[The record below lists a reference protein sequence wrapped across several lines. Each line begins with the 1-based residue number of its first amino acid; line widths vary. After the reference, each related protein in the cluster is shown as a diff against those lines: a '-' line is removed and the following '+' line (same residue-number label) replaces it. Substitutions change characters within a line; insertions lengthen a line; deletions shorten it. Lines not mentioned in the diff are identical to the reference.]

1 MMNLVRK
8 RNSSSLKGGPA
19 KSIRTEKPQS
29 VRQPASH
36 NASSPLTTEASGIV
50 TTSKEERGL
59 EVHGTSSPWRRS
71 PRFKSQSLLGQVPSA
86 DLLVAEGSPGQV
98 ENEEEAVQCSPA
110 QCPPQT
116 EEDTDTDL
124 VITMDERHG
133 GGYKG
138 SRKKGGVKRKKRAA
152 DRELG
157 ERQQEGAGPE
167 VEIDR
172 ELDRELE
179 NKSRQHNLTTAN
191 VRNIIHE
198 VITNEH
204 VVAMMKAA
212 INETEAMPVFEPKMT
227 RSKFKEVVEKGVVIP
242 TWNISPIKKVNKE
255 KAPQFVDIQLAEEDS
270 SDEEY
275 CPDEEEEDETAEDT
289 FQESDM
295 ESTAS
300 SPRGTRGGFHRKIHT
315 EWDDDRSCSPMQV
328 NHSRSRHLKVEVVPM
343 GPPPPP
349 QPSSS
354 SGPHGFYTT
363 RAPPEF
369 SFLEKLHAVEE
380 ELAIGPV
387 CLEPYQPPLA
397 DGLMACRTR
406 SKRPLRDVP
415 MGQLEAELCAPDI
428 TPDMY
433 GCDSAPEDPEWTHWL
448 QGIMTSDMYNDEEG
462 DDDDD
467 DPEYNF
473 LAEIDEPD
481 VEDYR
486 NDRAVRI
493 TKKEVNQLMEELFE
507 TFQDEL
513 TAQEQDGEGH
523 EEEEEREEE
532 APALGTPT
540 FNTPPDIPLED
551 PMAEVTSGRYRTVK
565 QQLEA
570 IRRRRALLESQGL
583 LVPRALITKPREP
596 PPPFTPTLSHHQR
609 LQLQQQVQ
617 QHVQLLTQVHML
629 TSPVA
634 ALQSE
639 AATTK
644 QFLMELQMFAQRGE
658 LTQGPVEPGF
668 TSVFRACNLQGA
680 LSLLEELRLSPIP
693 YQEAP
698 NEPRTCRRVRKH
710 PSMPPQLAWLFA
722 TRPVFLY
729 PELLPHVSL
738 DPALHSARSVSMFTA
753 GEDCLI
759 VLGLRNLGET
769 LQPKELLCHYLLR
782 AKRVSQLR
790 DHIMEKCKHT
800 HPNNVI
806 KAYQL
811 QKVVLPM
818 PVACER
824 VEPGDLRPSVER
836 EERAMPG
843 WLRRS
848 LPYIYEAIR
857 ELNSSPDTEAM
868 SACQSKKA
876 PLVTLLFSSSRTL
889 DYSFPPGT
897 RYPPQLPDSLSFQR
911 CGFRRWHRPPPCDL
925 SLSLAVSHNATQS
938 LGSGTTCS
946 ENNSQTGAV
955 IQQCMAHHKL
965 RPIQPATFKPPSLQ
979 HPTKPHLKR
988 PLKPQHKP
996 SQKPL
1001 HVILNLPAPVPATVL
1016 CPAPSARVLASRL
1029 SHFAPLAK
1037 DLVAR
1042 KFSTFANL
1050 RRLPRLLPAP
1060 PPNNKNPPQTNLN
1073 TVAPNSGANLLL
1085 LPHMSSRT
1093 ASTVTQ
1099 TSVSTTTPIEQFKK
1113 KSSRTSRRRVTKKPK
1128 SSLKSERKP
1137 QPSASTEPPALDQA
1151 LTPYDYVTVV
1161 MEEEGV
1167 DERDEDGGDFDMPLL
1182 ALSESSASPPGS
1194 VDPAEESE
1202 EGQEITLNLS
1212 PGPSDMGDRNQEV
1225 EEVMSPASEEST
1237 LSVPELQE
1245 TMEKLSWLA
1254 SGGRSED
1261 LEEGERSGTPSECHS
1276 SSPNPPSSR
1285 HEQRHTGEVGS
1296 KGISKSPP
1304 IVYDDDLLDSDPLRE
1319 KKEIA
1324 FAQNYLNRVC
1334 HALQEVPGRVEE
1346 FLEVLYEFEQDGD
1359 EHTSV
1364 ELFTRLKPVLNEWPE
1379 LLRDFAAFLHPEQA
1393 QECGLLS
1400 EQQAFE
1406 RSRHFLRQLELSF
1419 GENSSHYRK
1428 IVSVLRGPTLS
1439 PAGIKEVKSQIA
1451 NLLRGHTH
1459 LQGEFW
1465 VFFNELHLR
1474 PSLQCQTE
1482 NRGRGDVTNTNSTSQ
1497 KSSAANKPKRCK
1509 GTKATQVKA
1518 KEGDR
1523 YTHPEPSVC
1532 AKNISL
1538 TPSGEKV
1545 ILWTREADR
1554 AILTACQQKG
1564 ANKITFEAVSAQ
1576 LGNKTANEVCV
1587 RFQDLMR
1594 LFLSSTER
1602 VYSDEEVS
1610 DTEPTSSREP
1620 DPD

>member
-1 MMNLVRK
+1 MNLVRK
-8 RNSSSLKGGPA
+8 RNSSSLKGGPD

-29 VRQPASH
+29 IRPPASH
-36 NASSPLTTEASGIV
+36 NASSSPLTTEASGIV
-50 TTSKEERGL
+50 TTSKEESGL
-59 EVHGTSSPWRRS
+59 EVHGTSS
-71 PRFKSQSLLGQVPSA
+71 
-86 DLLVAEGSPGQV
+86 
-98 ENEEEAVQCSPA
+98 
-110 QCPPQT
+110 
-116 EEDTDTDL
+116 
-124 VITMDERHG
+124 
-133 GGYKG
+133 
-138 SRKKGGVKRKKRAA
+138 RKKGAVKRKKRAA
-152 DRELG
+152 DREVG
-157 ERQQEGAGPE
+157 ERRQEVADPE

-212 INETEAMPVFEPKMT
+212 INETEAVPVFEPKMT

-255 KAPQFVDIQLAEEDS
+255 KAPQFVDIQLDWALC
-270 SDEEY
+270 Y
-275 CPDEEEEDETAEDT
+275 
-289 FQESDM
+289 
-295 ESTAS
+295 
-300 SPRGTRGGFHRKIHT
+300 
-315 EWDDDRSCSPMQV
+315 
-328 NHSRSRHLKVEVVPM
+328 RSRHLKVEVVPM

-349 QPSSS
+349 Q
-354 SGPHGFYTT
+354 
-363 RAPPEF
+363 APPEF

-380 ELAIGPV
+380 ELAIGTV

-507 TFQDEL
+507 TL

-551 PMAEVTSGRYRTVK
+551 PMAEVTAGRYRTVK
-565 QQLEA
+565 EQLDA

-644 QFLMELQMFAQRGE
+644 QFLVREKH
-658 LTQGPVEPGF
+658 TDKPTF
-668 TSVFRACNLQGA
+668 TSAF
-680 LSLLEELRLSPIP
+680 SF
-693 YQEAP
+693 
-698 NEPRTCRRVRKH
+698 RKH

-806 KAYQL
+806 KVGPRYTNYIHYYES
-811 QKVVLPM
+811 K
-818 PVACER
+818 CI
-824 VEPGDLRPSVER
+824 
-836 EERAMPG
+836 RATSYCKYNF
-843 WLRRS
+843 L
-848 LPYIYEAIR
+848 YILLY
-857 ELNSSPDTEAM
+857 NS
-868 SACQSKKA
+868 
-876 PLVTLLFSSSRTL
+876 
-889 DYSFPPGT
+889 
-897 RYPPQLPDSLSFQR
+897 
-911 CGFRRWHRPPPCDL
+911 
-925 SLSLAVSHNATQS
+925 
-938 LGSGTTCS
+938 
-946 ENNSQTGAV
+946 
-955 IQQCMAHHKL
+955 
-965 RPIQPATFKPPSLQ
+965 
-979 HPTKPHLKR
+979 
-988 PLKPQHKP
+988 
-996 SQKPL
+996 
-1001 HVILNLPAPVPATVL
+1001 
-1016 CPAPSARVLASRL
+1016 
-1029 SHFAPLAK
+1029 
-1037 DLVAR
+1037 
-1042 KFSTFANL
+1042 
-1050 RRLPRLLPAP
+1050 
-1060 PPNNKNPPQTNLN
+1060 
-1073 TVAPNSGANLLL
+1073 LLL
-1085 LPHMSSRT
+1085 Y
-1093 ASTVTQ
+1093 
-1099 TSVSTTTPIEQFKK
+1099 
-1113 KSSRTSRRRVTKKPK
+1113 
-1128 SSLKSERKP
+1128 
-1137 QPSASTEPPALDQA
+1137 DQ
-1151 LTPYDYVTVV
+1151 
-1161 MEEEGV
+1161 
-1167 DERDEDGGDFDMPLL
+1167 
-1182 ALSESSASPPGS
+1182 
-1194 VDPAEESE
+1194 
-1202 EGQEITLNLS
+1202 
-1212 PGPSDMGDRNQEV
+1212 
-1225 EEVMSPASEEST
+1225 
-1237 LSVPELQE
+1237 
-1245 TMEKLSWLA
+1245 
-1254 SGGRSED
+1254 
-1261 LEEGERSGTPSECHS
+1261 
-1276 SSPNPPSSR
+1276 
-1285 HEQRHTGEVGS
+1285 
-1296 KGISKSPP
+1296 
-1304 IVYDDDLLDSDPLRE
+1304 
-1319 KKEIA
+1319 
-1324 FAQNYLNRVC
+1324 VC

-1359 EHTSV
+1359 GHTSV
-1364 ELFTRLKPVLNEWPE
+1364 ELFMRLKPVLNEWPE

-1428 IVSVLRGPTLS
+1428 IVSVLQGGPTLS
-1439 PAGIKEVKSQIA
+1439 PAGIKEVKAQIA

-1482 NRGRGDVTNTNSTSQ
+1482 KRGRGDVTNTISTSQ
-1497 KSSAANKPKRCK
+1497 KSSAANKPKRCQGTK
-1509 GTKATQVKA
+1509 TTKATQVKE
-1518 KEGDR
+1518 KEGDH
-1523 YTHPEPSVC
+1523 YTHPESSVC

-1576 LGNKTANEVCV
+1576 LGNKTANEVRERSV
-1587 RFQDLMR
+1587 ASFYRAAA
-1594 LFLSSTER
+1594 TE
-1602 VYSDEEVS
+1602 
-1610 DTEPTSSREP
+1610 
-1620 DPD
+1620 

>member
-1 MMNLVRK
+1 MNLVRK
-8 RNSSSLKGGPA
+8 RNSSSLKGGPD

-29 VRQPASH
+29 IRPPASH
-36 NASSPLTTEASGIV
+36 NASSSPLTTEASGIV

-59 EVHGTSSPWRRS
+59 EVHGTS
-71 PRFKSQSLLGQVPSA
+71 
-86 DLLVAEGSPGQV
+86 
-98 ENEEEAVQCSPA
+98 
-110 QCPPQT
+110 
-116 EEDTDTDL
+116 
-124 VITMDERHG
+124 
-133 GGYKG
+133 
-138 SRKKGGVKRKKRAA
+138 RKKGAVKRKKRAA
-152 DRELG
+152 DREVG
-157 ERQQEGAGPE
+157 ERLQEVADPE

-212 INETEAMPVFEPKMT
+212 INETEAVPVFEPKMT

-242 TWNISPIKKVNKE
+242 TWNMSPIKKVNKE

-300 SPRGTRGGFHRKIHT
+300 SPRGIRGGFNRKIHT
-315 EWDDDRSCSPMQV
+315 EWDDDRSCSPI
-328 NHSRSRHLKVEVVPM
+328 RSRHLKVEVVPM

-349 QPSSS
+349 Q
-354 SGPHGFYTT
+354 
-363 RAPPEF
+363 APPEF

-380 ELAIGPV
+380 ELAIGTV

-507 TFQDEL
+507 TL

-532 APALGTPT
+532 APVLGTPT

-551 PMAEVTSGRYRTVK
+551 PMAEVTAGRYRTVK
-565 QQLEA
+565 EQLDA

-583 LVPRALITKPREP
+583 LVPRALITKPRES

-644 QFLMELQMFAQRGE
+644 QFLVREKH
-658 LTQGPVEPGF
+658 TDTF
-668 TSVFRACNLQGA
+668 TSAF
-680 LSLLEELRLSPIP
+680 SF
-693 YQEAP
+693 
-698 NEPRTCRRVRKH
+698 RKH

-806 KAYQL
+806 K
-811 QKVVLPM
+811 
-818 PVACER
+818 
-824 VEPGDLRPSVER
+824 
-836 EERAMPG
+836 
-843 WLRRS
+843 
-848 LPYIYEAIR
+848 
-857 ELNSSPDTEAM
+857 
-868 SACQSKKA
+868 
-876 PLVTLLFSSSRTL
+876 
-889 DYSFPPGT
+889 
-897 RYPPQLPDSLSFQR
+897 
-911 CGFRRWHRPPPCDL
+911 
-925 SLSLAVSHNATQS
+925 
-938 LGSGTTCS
+938 
-946 ENNSQTGAV
+946 
-955 IQQCMAHHKL
+955 
-965 RPIQPATFKPPSLQ
+965 
-979 HPTKPHLKR
+979 
-988 PLKPQHKP
+988 
-996 SQKPL
+996 
-1001 HVILNLPAPVPATVL
+1001 
-1016 CPAPSARVLASRL
+1016 
-1029 SHFAPLAK
+1029 
-1037 DLVAR
+1037 
-1042 KFSTFANL
+1042 
-1050 RRLPRLLPAP
+1050 
-1060 PPNNKNPPQTNLN
+1060 
-1073 TVAPNSGANLLL
+1073 
-1085 LPHMSSRT
+1085 
-1093 ASTVTQ
+1093 
-1099 TSVSTTTPIEQFKK
+1099 
-1113 KSSRTSRRRVTKKPK
+1113 
-1128 SSLKSERKP
+1128 
-1137 QPSASTEPPALDQA
+1137 
-1151 LTPYDYVTVV
+1151 
-1161 MEEEGV
+1161 
-1167 DERDEDGGDFDMPLL
+1167 
-1182 ALSESSASPPGS
+1182 
-1194 VDPAEESE
+1194 
-1202 EGQEITLNLS
+1202 
-1212 PGPSDMGDRNQEV
+1212 
-1225 EEVMSPASEEST
+1225 
-1237 LSVPELQE
+1237 
-1245 TMEKLSWLA
+1245 
-1254 SGGRSED
+1254 
-1261 LEEGERSGTPSECHS
+1261 
-1276 SSPNPPSSR
+1276 
-1285 HEQRHTGEVGS
+1285 
-1296 KGISKSPP
+1296 
-1304 IVYDDDLLDSDPLRE
+1304 
-1319 KKEIA
+1319 
-1324 FAQNYLNRVC
+1324 VC

-1346 FLEVLYEFEQDGD
+1346 FLEVLYEFEQDRDG
-1359 EHTSV
+1359 HTSV
-1364 ELFTRLKPVLNEWPE
+1364 ELFMRLKPVLNEWPE

-1428 IVSVLRGPTLS
+1428 IVSVLQGGPTLS
-1439 PAGIKEVKSQIA
+1439 PAGIKEVKAQIA

-1474 PSLQCQTE
+1474 SSLQCQTE
-1482 NRGRGDVTNTNSTSQ
+1482 NRGRGDVTNTISTSQ
-1497 KSSAANKPKRCK
+1497 KSSAANKPRRCK
-1509 GTKATQVKA
+1509 GTKTPKATQVKE
-1518 KEGDR
+1518 KEGDHC
-1523 YTHPEPSVC
+1523 THPESSVC

-1576 LGNKTANEVCV
+1576 LGNKTGNEVRERSV
-1587 RFQDLMR
+1587 ASFYRAAA
-1594 LFLSSTER
+1594 TE
-1602 VYSDEEVS
+1602 
-1610 DTEPTSSREP
+1610 
-1620 DPD
+1620 

>member
-1 MMNLVRK
+1 
-8 RNSSSLKGGPA
+8 
-19 KSIRTEKPQS
+19 
-29 VRQPASH
+29 
-36 NASSPLTTEASGIV
+36 
-50 TTSKEERGL
+50 
-59 EVHGTSSPWRRS
+59 
-71 PRFKSQSLLGQVPSA
+71 
-86 DLLVAEGSPGQV
+86 
-98 ENEEEAVQCSPA
+98 
-110 QCPPQT
+110 
-116 EEDTDTDL
+116 
-124 VITMDERHG
+124 MDERHG
-133 GGYKG
+133 GGHKG

-152 DRELG
+152 DREVG

-212 INETEAMPVFEPKMT
+212 INETEAVPVFEPKMT

-242 TWNISPIKKVNKE
+242 TWNMSPIKKVNKE

-300 SPRGTRGGFHRKIHT
+300 SPRGIRGGFHRKIHT

-354 SGPHGFYTT
+354 SGPQGFYTT

-380 ELAIGPV
+380 ELAIGTV

-551 PMAEVTSGRYRTVK
+551 PMAEVTAGRYRTVK
-565 QQLEA
+565 EQLDA

-658 LTQGPVEPGF
+658 LTQRGELAQRGELTQGPVETCF

-818 PVACER
+818 PVACDR
-824 VEPGDLRPSVER
+824 VKPGDLRPSVER

-965 RPIQPATFKPPSLQ
+965 RPIQPATSKPPSLQ
-979 HPTKPHLKR
+979 YPTKPHLKR
-988 PLKPQHKP
+988 PLKPQPKP

-1001 HVILNLPAPVPATVL
+1001 HVILNLPAPVPAAVL

-1060 PPNNKNPPQTNLN
+1060 PPNNKIPPQTNLN

-1093 ASTVTQ
+1093 ASTVTETQ
-1099 TSVSTTTPIEQFKK
+1099 TSVSTTTPIEQFKR
-1113 KSSRTSRRRVTKKPK
+1113 KSSRMSRRRVKKKPK
-1128 SSLKSERKP
+1128 SSLKSEGKP

-1151 LTPYDYVTVV
+1151 LTPYVTVV
-1161 MEEEGV
+1161 MEEERV
-1167 DERDEDGGDFDMPLL
+1167 DERDEDGGDYDMPLL

-1194 VDPAEESE
+1194 VDSVDSIDPADPAEESE
-1202 EGQEITLNLS
+1202 GQAITLNLS
-1212 PGPSDMGDRNQEV
+1212 PGPSDMGDGEWEGEEGRGDRDQEV

-1261 LEEGERSGTPSECHS
+1261 LEEGEQSGTSSECHS
-1276 SSPNPPSSR
+1276 SSLNPPSSR
-1285 HEQRHTGEVGS
+1285 HEQHHTGVVCS
-1296 KGISKSPP
+1296 KGLSKSLP
-1304 IVYDDDLLDSDPLRE
+1304 IIYDHDNLLDSDPLRE

-1324 FAQNYLNRVC
+1324 FAQHYLNRVC

-1346 FLEVLYEFEQDGD
+1346 FLVVLYEFEQDGD
-1359 EHTSV
+1359 GHTSV
-1364 ELFTRLKPVLNEWPE
+1364 ELFMRLKPVLNEWPE

-1428 IVSVLRGPTLS
+1428 IVSVLQGGPTLS
-1439 PAGIKEVKSQIA
+1439 PAGIKEVKAQIA

-1497 KSSAANKPKRCK
+1497 KSSAANKPKRCQ
-1509 GTKATQVKA
+1509 GTKTPKATQVKE
-1518 KEGDR
+1518 KEGDH
-1523 YTHPEPSVC
+1523 YTHPESSVC

-1576 LGNKTANEVCV
+1576 LGNKTANEVCA